1 MVFRAWQAAISHV
14 LLQLD
19 RYSLPGRLAV
29 PRVKLFKAKEDVAPE
44 HHALYD
50 ELAAMRGRLSGPAS
64 VVMYSPGLSKPWNDQ
79 SEFLHRETIVDKGLA
94 ELAICAAARERDCP
108 YIWNAHAKKARKGG
122 ISEATL
128 NATRDNTALDELPPH
143 EAAVVRY
150 ARQLMRSNRVGQATF
165 DALLNAQGPQWLVEL
180 TGLISRYAAL
190 AGILN
195 SFEVLPKADAK
206 PLPLPMPHASIS
218 SAPVAPLHATP
229 RVMPITAREQVAEA
243 DRATFDAMSKARGV
257 LRGPY
262 SILMYSPKF
271 CLLVDAVS
279 RYLRRHSLVKP
290 EYGELCIIA
299 VAREKDCPYVWAAH
313 IVAARKAGV
322 SEAAIAAVRER
333 SSLTGLQQ
341 QAAEIVEYVRQ
352 LHRSHRVTQ
361 ALFDRLCERHGIPWL
376 VELTAIIGHYGMVTA
391 QLKAFE
397 VSPCADGE

>member
-1 MVFRAWQAAISHV
+1 M
-14 LLQLD
+14 
-19 RYSLPGRLAV
+19 

-79 SEFLHRETIVDKGLA
+79 SEFLHRQTIVDKGLA
-94 ELAICAAARERDCP
+94 ELAICAAARERDCA
-108 YIWNAHAKKARKGG
+108 YIWNAHTSKARKGG
-122 ISEATL
+122 ISEASL
-128 NATRDNTALDELPPH
+128 SATRDNSALDGLPPH
-143 EAAVVRY
+143 EATVVSY
-150 ARQLMRSNRVGQATF
+150 ARQLMRSNRVEQNTF

-180 TGLISRYAAL
+180 TALISRYAAL

-195 SFEVLPKADAK
+195 SFEVLPKADAE

-218 SAPVAPLHATP
+218 SGPVAPLHATP

-243 DRATFDAMSKARGV
+243 DRATFDAMNKARGV

-271 CLLVDAVS
+271 CVLVDAVS
-279 RYLRRHSLVKP
+279 RYLRRHSQVKP
-290 EYGELCIIA
+290 AYGELCIIA

-313 IVAARKAGV
+313 IVAARQAGV
-322 SEAAIAAVRER
+322 SETAIAAVRER
-333 SSLTGLQQ
+333 SSLTALQQ
-341 QAAEIVEYVRQ
+341 QEADIIDYVRQ

-361 ALFDRLCERHGIPWL
+361 PLFDRLCEHHSIPWL

-391 QLKAFE
+391 QLNAFE
-397 VSPCADGE
+397 VSPRADADGLDKA

>member
-1 MVFRAWQAAISHV
+1 M
-14 LLQLD
+14 
-19 RYSLPGRLAV
+19 

-79 SEFLHRETIVDKGLA
+79 SEFLHRQTIVDKGLA

-108 YIWNAHAKKARKGG
+108 YIWNAHTSKARKGG

-128 NATRDNTALDELPPH
+128 SATRDNSALAGLPPH
-143 EAAVVRY
+143 EATVVSY
-150 ARQLMRSNRVGQATF
+150 TRQLMRSNRVEQNTF
-165 DALLNAQGPQWLVEL
+165 NALLNAQGPQWLVEL

-195 SFEVLPKADAK
+195 SFEVLPKADAE

-218 SAPVAPLHATP
+218 SGPVAPLHATP
-229 RVMPITAREQVAEA
+229 RVVPITAREQVAEA

-376 VELTAIIGHYGMVTA
+376 VELTEIIGHYGMVTA
-391 QLKAFE
+391 QLNAFE
-397 VSPCADGE
+397 VSARADGE